1 MKNVLLIM
9 FLVSLFSVV
18 SCTDPSVAEAPSEES
33 AVEAVVSTDQDT
45 DSENEETELPLELE
59 R

>member
-9 FLVSLFSVV
+9 FLVSLFSIV
-18 SCTDPSVAEAPSEES
+18 SCADPSVAESASEES
-33 AVEAVVSTDQDT
+33 AVEAVGSTDQEADN
-45 DSENEETELPLELE
+45 ENEETELPLDFE